1 MAKTLKAKIWKVTG
15 YKGWDNWDGP
25 EDNNVSFTV
34 VMDARFSKE
43 DIQDIFLNRFS
54 KKHRSVVIDATEIA
68 CFDVAR

>member
-15 YKGWDNWDGP
+15 YKGWDDWDGP

-43 DIQDIFLNRFS
+43 DVQDIFLNRFS
-54 KKHRSVVIDATEIA
+54 KKHRSVVIGATEIA
-68 CFDVAR
+68 CFDVAN